1 MHLLLIL
8 LPKLYF
14 LAPAAN
20 QHDLRRMS
28 KTASCIRKTLVADDQ
43 NLCCVLQL
51 LLEPASWLDEVP
63 PLAQR
68 NSSPRQRRFPNG
80 S

>member
-8 LPKLYF
+8 LPRLYL

-28 KTASCIRKTLVADDQ
+28 KRASCIRKTLVADEQ

-51 LLEPASWLDEVP
+51 LLEPAS
-63 PLAQR
+63 
-68 NSSPRQRRFPNG
+68 
-80 S
+80 